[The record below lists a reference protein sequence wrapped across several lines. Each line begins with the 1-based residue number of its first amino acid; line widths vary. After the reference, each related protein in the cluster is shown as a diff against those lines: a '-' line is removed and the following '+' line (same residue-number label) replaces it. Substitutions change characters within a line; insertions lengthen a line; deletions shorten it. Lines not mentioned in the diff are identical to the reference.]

1 MQAAILYG
9 AAAAIVLWGIGHLVP
24 TRNVVSGFGPI
35 SRDNARI
42 ITMEW
47 LIEGLTLC
55 FLGCLVAL
63 TAALLGPESE
73 ATRLVARACALMLSV
88 LAVVS
93 SFTGARTSILP
104 MRLCPYVKAVVA
116 LAFLSATV
124 L

>member
-1 MQAAILYG
+1 MK
-9 AAAAIVLWGIGHLVP
+9 
-24 TRNVVSGFGPI
+24 
-35 SRDNARI
+35 
-42 ITMEW
+42 W
-47 LIEGLTLC
+47 LIEGLTSC

-73 ATRLVARACALMLSV
+73 ATQLAVSACALILFV

-93 SFTGARTSILP
+93 SSTGARTSILP

-116 LAFLSATV
+116 LALLSATV